1 MSKTET
7 LTINK
12 EHVWLNTNLSTLTR
26 LPTSTAETNLAGQL
40 ELFLLTC
47 KVNGYSPSTVAD
59 YRQKMGRFVAFC
71 QAQGIDEPSQ
81 ITPNHLRVF
90 LLLLQER
97 LKPVSVIPKKGA
109 LPRFLNWLV
118 EEDVLAENPMA
129 RIRPPKVPRKIIQ
142 PFSRDH
148 VVRMLT
154 VCGDTFLGCR
164 NKAIV
169 KTFLDTGLRLSE
181 LAGIQLSDLNFDTGT
196 IKVMGKGSKER
207 RVRISPDTQKAILKY
222 WSRRKN
228 DNLPCLWL
236 TEEHRPLQAKGI
248 KSMIRRLGEL
258 AGIKHEIRCSHHTFN
273 HTAAIQY
280 LRNKGDQFTLQI
292 MLGHSTLEMTRR
304 YVSTLGVEDM
314 LKVHQTAS
322 PVENW
327 KL

>member
-12 EHVWLNTNLSTLTR
+12 KDVWLNTNLSTLTR
-26 LPTSTAETNLAGQL
+26 LPTSSAETNLAGQL

-47 KVNGYSPSTVAD
+47 KVNGFSPCTIAD
-59 YRQKMGRFVAFC
+59 YTDKMGRFVAFC
-71 QAQGIDEPSQ
+71 QTQGIDEPSQ

-97 LKPVSVIPKKGA
+97 MKAVSVHDYYRTTN
-109 LPRFLNWLV
+109 RFLNWLV
-118 EEDVLAENPMA
+118 EEDVLAKNPMT
-129 RIRPPKVPRKIIQ
+129 RLRPPKVPKKIIQ

-164 NKAIV
+164 NKAIIE
-169 KTFLDTGLRLSE
+169 TFLDTGLRLSE

-196 IKVMGKGSKER
+196 VKVMGKGAKER
-207 RVRISPDTQKAILKY
+207 HVRISPGTQKAILKY
-222 WSRRKN
+222 LLRRRN

-258 AGIKHEIRCSHHTFN
+258 AGIKHDIRCSPHTFR

-314 LKVHQTAS
+314 LKVHKTAS